1 MDSAELW
8 HVIYRGVDG
17 RSIFSDD
24 QDRAR
29 FVHDLFEF
37 NDSAPAEEH
46 QRIIC
51 AHNKNVGRATSH
63 IREKDRIVDIHGWK
77 LMKNHVHLIC
87 SEKTEGGLSLFLRK
101 MSGYGR
107 YFNKRHKRRGTLFER
122 TKKIRIEQS
131 AHFLYIL
138 HYVHLNG
145 LDDFPGAQNWRQRD
159 TGTIEDKDA
168 AFAHLLV
175 DKWSSLRDYCG
186 EKNFPSI
193 LTKSLFETH
202 AGEYE
207 TELHSFMEERT
218 KDDFVNDRIE
228 LE

>member
-1 MDSAELW
+1 MESTELW

-29 FVHDLFEF
+29 FVHNLFEF
-37 NDSAPAEEH
+37 NDTASAKEY
-46 QRIIC
+46 QRSVQV
-51 AHNKNVGRATSH
+51 HGRDVGRATSH
-63 IREKDRIVDIHGWK
+63 IQERERVVDIHGWK
-77 LMKNHVHLIC
+77 LMKNHVHLVL
-87 SEKTEGGLSLFLRK
+87 SERMENGLSLFLRK

-107 YFNKRHKRRGTLFER
+107 YFNERHGRHGTLFER
-122 TKKIRIEQS
+122 TKKVRIEQP

-145 LDDFPGAQNWRQRD
+145 LDDFPGAQDWRERD
-159 TGTIEDKDA
+159 AGTIRDVDA
-168 AFAHLLV
+168 AFAHLLA
-175 DKWSSLRDYCG
+175 DKWSSVRDYCG

-193 LTKSLFETH
+193 LTKSFFETRS
-202 AGEYE
+202 GEYKN
-207 TELHSFMEERT
+207 ELRSFMKEH
-218 KDDFVNDRIE
+218 DWSDLACGV